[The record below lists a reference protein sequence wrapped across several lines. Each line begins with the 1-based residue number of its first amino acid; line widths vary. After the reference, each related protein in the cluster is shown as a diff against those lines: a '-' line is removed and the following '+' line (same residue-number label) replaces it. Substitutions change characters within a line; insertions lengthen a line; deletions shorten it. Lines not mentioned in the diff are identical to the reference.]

1 MTDWTIQ
8 PLDRRHDRTGFTSG
22 SEALDDFLRARV
34 MQYEKRRLGKTFVAT
49 PIGGTRVIGYVTLAA
64 GAVAFENLPGDAAR
78 KLPAHPVPVVLLA
91 RLAVDIA
98 FQGRGIGKGLLLEAL
113 ERAVGLSDK
122 LGVWAVEVVAIDA
135 AAVAFYRK
143 YGFTPL
149 LDSPRHLFLPIET
162 VRKVLT

>member
-1 MTDWTIQ
+1 MADWTIQ

-22 SEALDDFLRARV
+22 REALDDFLRARV

-64 GAVAFENLPGDAAR
+64 G
-78 KLPAHPVPVVLLA
+78 
-91 RLAVDIA
+91 
-98 FQGRGIGKGLLLEAL
+98 
-113 ERAVGLSDK
+113 
-122 LGVWAVEVVAIDA
+122 VVAIDD